1 MIQKKTPQN
10 LPSDSD
16 ETQESQGSS
25 RGGIFDIR
33 SDNSVDFSLEHGT

>member
-1 MIQKKTPQN
+1 MIQKKTPQK
-10 LPSDSD
+10 SDSD
-16 ETQESQGSS
+16 KTQESQGSS